1 MRVALV
7 FHYSSCLTRLSHF
20 IIYHIESGLNVRCS
34 VLPESSI
41 PLSVLKA
48 PLCLFLFSP
57 LYSRVTRLISPEVFL
72 LQISLLGNVDAGGSL
87 DLLRLVRFLMSRI
100 SFGQLGAL
108 ANRGECPHMPRYPSA
123 LSRYGSSCPLAGFP
137 APT

>member
-1 MRVALV
+1 M
-7 FHYSSCLTRLSHF
+7 
-20 IIYHIESGLNVRCS
+20 
-34 VLPESSI
+34 LPESSI

-48 PLCLFLFSP
+48 PFCLFVFSP
-57 LYSRVTRLISPEVFL
+57 LYSCVTRLISGSPEVFL

-87 DLLRLVRFLMSRI
+87 DVLRLVRFLMSRI

-108 ANRGECPHMPRYPSA
+108 ANRGECPHMSGYPSA